1 MLFSSKPVVGI
12 ARDTLEFALEASEDT
27 HPKEFMGVMQ
37 ATNTGRLEFKG
48 RKPEEE
54 GEVVTDI
61 MVVPGTKSGEAM
73 ASIREDMIPT
83 GMGGVGSVHS
93 HPSGS
98 LRPSDEDLRGFSKK
112 GRCHII
118 VGYPYDL
125 DSWRCYS
132 REGEPVDL
140 PVYDV
145 VFDDP
150 VLDDLEDFREGM

>member
-1 MLFSSKPVVGI
+1 MLFRSKPVVGI

-37 ATNTGRLEFKG
+37 ATDASRLEFTGG
-48 RKPEEE
+48 RPEED

-61 MVVPGTKSGEAM
+61 MMIPGTKTGEAM

-83 GMGGVGSVHS
+83 GMGSVGSVHS

-98 LRPSDEDLRGFSKK
+98 DRPSDEDLRTFSKK
-112 GRCHII
+112 GKRHII
-118 VGYPYDL
+118 IGYPYDF
-125 DSWRCYS
+125 DSWQCYS